1 MTSRRRVPAWIVWAG
16 GGVFCLCAGN
26 LASSAGF
33 LVLVLG
39 CVCFLASWLLFWVR
53 REKDDQIPEKKR
65 HSAHVVK
72 KITFTAVILGL
83 ALLTGTEMLILSAA
97 GGTGS
102 ENANTVIILGAGLR
116 GDQPSAILRSRL
128 ETALDYLEAHPRAQA
143 VVCGG
148 QGPDEDYPEA
158 WVMAAWLTEHG
169 IAEDRIFQEDRSHN
183 TRENLEN
190 AREILKDQG
199 LEGPLLLVSS
209 RSHLFRARRLAGQLG
224 MKTETLGAPTP
235 QVWLIPSVYLRE
247 ACSVWLMLA
256 REIL

>member
-1 MTSRRRVPAWIVWAG
+1 MSSPWLAPAWALWAG
-16 GGVFCLCAGN
+16 GGAVCFLAGD
-26 LASSAGF
+26 LASSGGF

-39 CVCFLASWLLFWVR
+39 CVCFLVSWLIFWSK
-53 REKDDQIPEKKR
+53 REKNGEIPEKKR
-65 HSAHVVK
+65 RFARSIK
-72 KITFTAVILGL
+72 RITFAALILGL
-83 ALLTGTEMLILSAA
+83 VLLAGTEAVILSAA

-128 ETALDYLEAHPRAQA
+128 QTALDYLEAHPRAQA

-199 LEGPLLLVSS
+199 LEGPILLVSS

>member
-1 MTSRRRVPAWIVWAG
+1 MSSLRRAPAWALWAG
-16 GGVFCLCAGN
+16 GGAVCFLAGD
-26 LASSAGF
+26 LASSGGF
-33 LVLVLG
+33 LMLVLG
-39 CVCFLASWLLFWVR
+39 CVCFLVSWLIFWSE
-53 REKDDQIPEKKR
+53 REKNGEIPEKKR
-65 HSAHVVK
+65 RFARSIK
-72 KITFTAVILGL
+72 RITFAALILGL
-83 ALLTGTEMLILSAA
+83 VLLAGTEAVILSAA
-97 GGTGS
+97 GGTGGGD
-102 ENANTVIILGAGLR
+102 AKTVIVLGAGLR
-116 GDQPSAILRSRL
+116 GDEPSLILRSRL
-128 ETALDYLEAHPRAQA
+128 ETALDYLEAHPEARV

-148 QGPDEDYPEA
+148 QGPDEDWPEA
-158 WVMAAWLTEHG
+158 WVMAKWLTQNG
-169 IAEDRIFQEDRSHN
+169 VAEGRIFQEDRSHN

-190 AREILKDQG
+190 ARIILETEG

>member
-1 MTSRRRVPAWIVWAG
+1 MSSPRRAPAWALWAG
-16 GGVFCLCAGN
+16 GGAVCFLAGD
-26 LASSAGF
+26 LASSGGF

-39 CVCFLASWLLFWVR
+39 CVCFLVSWLIFWSK
-53 REKDDQIPEKKR
+53 REKNGEIPEKKR
-65 HSAHVVK
+65 RFARSIK
-72 KITFTAVILGL
+72 RITFAALILGL
-83 ALLTGTEMLILSAA
+83 VLLAGTEAVILSAA

-128 ETALDYLEAHPRAQA
+128 QTALDYLEAHPRAQA

-199 LEGPLLLVSS
+199 LEGPILLVSS